1 MAAERTRALLD
12 ELLQALRAENDVLA
26 AGRDD
31 EVAAAAARKADALQ
45 RLMQSNDAAPASDAV
60 RGLLREAHRLN
71 HLNGRIVA
79 VRSALYRARRE
90 ALLQS
95 VAPNTIY
102 GARGYM
108 DALAADAAPRR

>member
-1 MAAERTRALLD
+1 MAAVRTRALID
-12 ELLQALRAENDVLA
+12 ELLQALRAESDVLA

-31 EVAAAAARKADALQ
+31 DVAAAAARKADALQ
-45 RLMQSNDAAPASDAV
+45 RLMQSAGAATADDETRS
-60 RGLLREAHRLN
+60 LLREAQRLN

-95 VAPNTIY
+95 VLPNTIY

-108 DALAADAAPRR
+108 DALAVDASHRR